1 MTDTPN
7 VAAPKPT
14 IRDVASAA
22 GVSKSLVS
30 LVLQG
35 SANVSESRR
44 RAVLEAMEQLG
55 YRPNRLAQRLSG
67 PRSGTVGV
75 MLNDIRNPWF
85 VELLEGLTASL
96 HAAGVSPVLA
106 DSYIASMI
114 ATALRACT
122 PSISGVA
129 PLSTALRNAAMLR
142 VCIE

>member
-67 PRSGTVGV
+67 R
-75 MLNDIRNPWF
+75 
-85 VELLEGLTASL
+85 
-96 HAAGVSPVLA
+96 AAGLLA
-106 DSYIASMI
+106 
-114 ATALRACT
+114 
-122 PSISGVA
+122 
-129 PLSTALRNAAMLR
+129 
-142 VCIE
+142 